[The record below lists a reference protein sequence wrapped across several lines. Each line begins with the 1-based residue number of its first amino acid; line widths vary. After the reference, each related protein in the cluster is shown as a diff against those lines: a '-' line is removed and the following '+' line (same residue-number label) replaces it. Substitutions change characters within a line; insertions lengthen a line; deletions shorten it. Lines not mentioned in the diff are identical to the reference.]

1 MTTAAMLLPALLAGL
16 VQGVTGFG
24 AGVLLMLFY
33 PLLFSVAQSSAM
45 SQCLCTV
52 LCLSVLLRYRRS
64 IRFRH
69 CVLPLVFY
77 FPCYFLALQQ
87 AVSMNTDA
95 LKPVLGLFLVIL
107 SVFLLYGSDRI
118 HIKAGVPSAFVCA
131 ALGAVV
137 DAFFGIGGP
146 TLVVYFMAI
155 LPDKREY
162 LGTIQCFFFTT
173 SLYGT
178 LMRFWKGQ
186 LTPDLLPM
194 LVLAAVALLAGAALG
209 GKVVDKIDT
218 ARMKVCVYGFIGVAG
233 LITIAA
239 NWESLA
245 ALVG

>member
-1 MTTAAMLLPALLAGL
+1 MTIAAMLLPALLAGL

-64 IRFRH
+64 IRFCH
-69 CVLPLVFY
+69 CILPLVFY
-77 FPCYFLALQQ
+77 FPFYFLALQQ
-87 AVSMNTDA
+87 AASMDTDA

-118 HIKAGVPSAFVCA
+118 HIRAG
-131 ALGAVV
+131 
-137 DAFFGIGGP
+137 
-146 TLVVYFMAI
+146 
-155 LPDKREY
+155 
-162 LGTIQCFFFTT
+162 
-173 SLYGT
+173 
-178 LMRFWKGQ
+178 
-186 LTPDLLPM
+186 
-194 LVLAAVALLAGAALG
+194 VALLVGAALG
-209 GKVVDKIDT
+209 GRVVDKIDT
-218 ARMKVCVYGFIGVAG
+218 ARMKICVYGFIGVAG

-239 NWESLA
+239 NWQSLA

>member
-1 MTTAAMLLPALLAGL
+1 MTIAAMLLPALLAGL

-33 PLLFSVAQSSAM
+33 PLLFSVAQSSAL

-69 CVLPLVFY
+69 CILPLVFY

-87 AVSMNTDA
+87 AASMDTDA

-118 HIKAGVPSAFVCA
+118 HIRAGVASAFVCA
-131 ALGAVV
+131 ALG
-137 DAFFGIGGP
+137 G
-146 TLVVYFMAI
+146 
-155 LPDKREY
+155 R
-162 LGTIQCFFFTT
+162 
-173 SLYGT
+173 
-178 LMRFWKGQ
+178 
-186 LTPDLLPM
+186 
-194 LVLAAVALLAGAALG
+194 
-209 GKVVDKIDT
+209 VVDKIDT
-218 ARMKVCVYGFIGVAG
+218 ARMKICVYGFIGVAG

-239 NWESLA
+239 NWQSLA

>member
-1 MTTAAMLLPALLAGL
+1 MTIAAVLLPALLAGL

-95 LKPVLGLFLVIL
+95 LKPVLGLFLVAL

-118 HIKAGVPSAFVCA
+118 HIKAGVASAFVCA

-155 LPDKREY
+155 LPHKREY

-186 LTPDLLPM
+186 LTPDLLP
-194 LVLAAVALLAGAALG
+194 LLALAAVALLLGAALG
-209 GKVVDKIDT
+209 GKVVEKIDT
-218 ARMKVCVYGFIGVAG
+218 SRMKVCVYGFIGVAG
-233 LITIAA
+233 LITIVT
-239 NWESLA
+239 NWQSLA
-245 ALVG
+245 ALMR

>member
-1 MTTAAMLLPALLAGL
+1 MTIAAMLLPALLAGL

-33 PLLFSVAQSSAM
+33 PLLFPVAQSSAM

-52 LCLSVLLRYRRS
+52 LCLSVLLRYRKF
-64 IRFRH
+64 IQFRH
-69 CVLPLVFY
+69 CLLPLVFY

-87 AVSMNTDA
+87 AAAMNTDA

-118 HIKAGVPSAFVCA
+118 HIRAGVASAFVCA

-186 LTPDLLPM
+186 LTPDLLP
-194 LVLAAVALLAGAALG
+194 LLALAAVALLVGAALG
-209 GKVVDKIDT
+209 GKVVDKMDT
-218 ARMKVCVYGFIGVAG
+218 ARLKVCVYGFIGVAG
-233 LITIAA
+233 LITIAV
-239 NWESLA
+239 NFSSLA

>member
-1 MTTAAMLLPALLAGL
+1 MLIAAILLPALLAGL

-52 LCLSVLLRYRRS
+52 LCLSVLLRYRRC
-64 IRFRH
+64 IRLRH
-69 CVLPLVFY
+69 CLLPLVFY

-87 AVSMNTDA
+87 AAAMNTDA
-95 LKPVLGLFLVIL
+95 LKPVLGLFLVVL

-118 HIKAGVPSAFVCA
+118 HIQAGVTSALVCA

-186 LTPDLLPM
+186 LTPDLLP
-194 LVLAAVALLAGAALG
+194 LLAAAAVALLAGAALG
-209 GKVVDKIDT
+209 GKVVERIDT

-233 LITIAA
+233 LITIAV
-239 NWESLA
+239 NLPSLT

>member
-1 MTTAAMLLPALLAGL
+1 M
-16 VQGVTGFG
+16 
-24 AGVLLMLFY
+24 
-33 PLLFSVAQSSAM
+33 
-45 SQCLCTV
+45 

-77 FPCYFLALQQ
+77 FPCYFLANRYTY
-87 AVSMNTDA
+87 NTDA

-107 SVFLLYGSDRI
+107 SVFLLYGSERI
-118 HIKAGVPSAFVCA
+118 YIKAGVVSAFVCA

-186 LTPDLLPM
+186 LTPDLLP
-194 LVLAAVALLAGAALG
+194 LLALAAVALLLGAVLG
-209 GKVVDKIDT
+209 GKVVDKIDAT
-218 ARMKVCVYGFIGVAG
+218 RMKVCVYGFIGVAG
-233 LITIAA
+233 LITIAT
-239 NWESLA
+239 NWQSLA
-245 ALVG
+245 ALMG